1 MEKNKRDSVAERFAQ
16 MILTEVIML
25 SAILLAAV
33 VIRYVLPDRAGNIV
47 RWYQEHFRMDTDVSE
62 VISQEESHAV

>member
-1 MEKNKRDSVAERFAQ
+1 MEEIKRNPVAERFAQ

-25 SAILLAAV
+25 SAVLLAAV

-47 RWYQEHFRMDTDVSE
+47 KWYQERFRVDTDASE